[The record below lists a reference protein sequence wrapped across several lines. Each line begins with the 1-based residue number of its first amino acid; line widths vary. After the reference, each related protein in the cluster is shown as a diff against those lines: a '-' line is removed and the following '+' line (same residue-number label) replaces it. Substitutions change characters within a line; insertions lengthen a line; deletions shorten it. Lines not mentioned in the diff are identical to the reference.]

1 MSVEY
6 SRAGTSAAAGI
17 DPEKIYAKVSR
28 RVMPFLV
35 LSFVVAFLDRVN
47 IGFAQLQMKHDL
59 GFSDATYGLAAGIFF
74 IGYVLFE
81 IPSNL
86 LLNRIGARN
95 TFSRIMICW
104 GLVSMGMAF
113 ATTPAILY
121 VLRFLLGAFEAGFF
135 PGIVLY
141 LSYWYPARYRASR
154 TSWIFAAMAAA
165 GVVGGLLAGAIM
177 TRLAGTAGL
186 HGWQW
191 LFVLEGI
198 PAVVLGVVALLWLTD
213 SPARATWLSDEERAY
228 LLGVLE
234 SERVARENGR
244 DTRTAPFAVLRN
256 PVLYTISFV
265 YFTVCSVTMAL
276 NFWLPTLVK
285 EAGAGSLANT
295 GVLTAVP
302 FVAGVLAIVVLARR
316 SDRMRERRWHF
327 IGPTVTGCLALLVL
341 MFARQD
347 LLGTIV
353 LLCIAV
359 AGTFSALPVFWAIPH
374 EYLPKGAAAG
384 GLALVSSLGSLG
396 AFFSPTVIGWA
407 RTSTGSML
415 PALLLIVFLSLA
427 ACVIVYRLP
436 GLRGRGENAAGPSNL
451 DAHQGVL

>member
-1 MSVEY
+1 MSLEY
-6 SRAGTSAAAGI
+6 TRAATSAPAGI

-59 GFSDATYGLAAGIFF
+59 GFSDAVYGLAAGIFF

-86 LLNRIGARN
+86 LLNRIGARK

-113 ATTPAILY
+113 ARTPATLY

-165 GVVGGLLAGAIM
+165 GVVGGLLAGIIM
-177 TRLAGTAGL
+177 TRLAGAAGL

-213 SPARATWLSDEERAY
+213 SPACATWLSDEERAY

-234 SERVARENGR
+234 SERVAREFGR
-244 DTRTAPFAVLRN
+244 DTRTATLAVLCN

-285 EAGAGSLANT
+285 EAGSGSLSNT

-302 FVAGVLAIVVLARR
+302 FVTGVLAIIVLARR
-316 SDRMRERRWHF
+316 SDRLRERRWHF
-327 IGPTVTGCLALLVL
+327 IAPTVAGCLALLVL
-341 MFARQD
+341 MFFRQD

-374 EYLPKGAAAG
+374 DYLPKGAAAG
-384 GLALVSSLGSLG
+384 GLAMVSSLGSLG
-396 AFFSPTVIGWA
+396 AFFSPTLIGWS

-427 ACVIVYRLP
+427 ACVLVYRLP
-436 GLRGRGENAAGPSNL
+436 GSRGRGENTAGTSNL
-451 DAHQGVL
+451 DAHQGVH